1 MVQTKHRA
9 AKSHRSS
16 QTYHQIM
23 YVSKRT
29 TTTHTTE
36 NNPHYHYQYYYYYKG
51 KYAPLLD

>member
-1 MVQTKHRA
+1 MIQTKHRA